1 MKTNIELSKLFR
13 KIAYLMQVD
22 HDTEK
27 DPNSKFKIR
36 AYLRAAETIENLSVD
51 LEEIYLKNGI
61 KGLVSIPS
69 IGKAIALKIEEY
81 IKNGKIQFFE
91 ELTTRIPINI
101 DEFYDLEGI
110 GIGPKT
116 VKILY
121 ENLNMRTLEDLEHY
135 AKYGEL
141 KKVKGFS
148 IKKEESIL
156 KKIKAIKNVN
166 KKRYLLGDIYPI
178 AKTIENLLEKCIDV
192 KKVAITGSFRRMKET
207 IGDIDFLVESDNP
220 DHVIEYF
227 ISLPQMEQII
237 AKGET
242 KVFGR
247 LVNGIDTDLL
257 VVQKNSF
264 GSALQYFT
272 GNKEHNI
279 ELRKIA
285 LTKKYRLNEWG
296 LFKSNGEK
304 IAGTNE
310 EEIYNNLGL
319 TWIPPELRE
328 NHGEIEIS
336 SEYFSRKEF
345 ILNLVEYGSLKGD
358 LQVHT
363 ESSDGTKS
371 IEEMGA
377 SARDEFALNYIA
389 ITDHTKSLKIA
400 NGLDE
405 NRLINQIEEIN
416 KINDNLKEKNSKNNF
431 KILSSAEVEI
441 LKDGSLDMKNSIL
454 ENLDIV
460 GASIHSNFRLPSED
474 QTKRVIA
481 ALKNPHVDILFH
493 PTGRIINKREG
504 YDIDIDEV
512 IEVAK
517 DTKTVLEIN
526 AHYNRLDLK
535 DEYVR
540 KAINNNVKLAINS
553 DAHHPLHF
561 SFLVFGIGQ
570 ARRGWAKQSDIIN
583 TLPVNE
589 MLRNLK

>member
-27 DPNSKFKIR
+27 DPNAKFKIR

-148 IKKEESIL
+148 VKKEESIL

-493 PTGRIINKREG
+493 PTGRILNKREG

>member
-27 DPNSKFKIR
+27 DPNAKFKIR

-51 LEEIYLKNGI
+51 LEEIYLKDGI

-207 IGDIDFLVESDNP
+207 IGDIDFLVESENP

-345 ILNLVEYGSLKGD
+345 FLNLVEYGSLKGD

-405 NRLINQIEEIN
+405 NRLINQIAEIN
-416 KINDNLKEKNSKNNF
+416 RINDNLKEKNPKNNF

-460 GASIHSNFRLPSED
+460 GASIHSNFHLPSED

>member
-1 MKTNIELSKLFR
+1 LR
-13 KIAYLMQVD
+13 KV
-22 HDTEK
+22 
-27 DPNSKFKIR
+27 R
-36 AYLRAAETIENLSVD
+36 
-51 LEEIYLKNGI
+51 
-61 KGLVSIPS
+61 
-69 IGKAIALKIEEY
+69 
-81 IKNGKIQFFE
+81 
-91 ELTTRIPINI
+91 
-101 DEFYDLEGI
+101 
-110 GIGPKT
+110 
-116 VKILY
+116 
-121 ENLNMRTLEDLEHY
+121 
-135 AKYGEL
+135 
-141 KKVKGFS
+141 GFS

-156 KKIKAIKNVN
+156 KKIKAIKNVT

-178 AKTIENLLEKCIDV
+178 AKTIEKLLEKCNDV

-207 IGDIDFLVESDNP
+207 VGDIDFLVESDNP

-296 LFKSNGEK
+296 LFRSSGEK
-304 IAGTNE
+304 IAGTSE
-310 EEIYNNLGL
+310 EEIYNELGL
-319 TWIPPELRE
+319 SWIPPELRE

-336 SEYFSRKEF
+336 SDYFSRKEL
-345 ILNLVEYGSLKGD
+345 ISNLVEYGSLKGD

-363 ESSDGTKS
+363 KSSDGTKS
-371 IEEMGA
+371 VEEMAA
-377 SARDEFALNYIA
+377 SARDEFGLNYVA
-389 ITDHTKSLKIA
+389 VTDHTKSLKIA

-405 NRLINQIEEIN
+405 NRLINQIEEI
-416 KINDNLKEKNSKNNF
+416 KEINDNLKEKNSKNNF

-441 LKDGSLDMKNSIL
+441 LKDGTLDMKNNIL

-474 QTKRVIA
+474 QTKRVIT

-504 YDIDIDEV
+504 YDIDIDKV
-512 IEVAK
+512 IEFAK

>member
-27 DPNSKFKIR
+27 DPNAKFKIR

-51 LEEIYLKNGI
+51 LEEIYQKNGI
-61 KGLVSIPS
+61 KGLVNIPS

-81 IKNGKIQFFE
+81 IKNGKIQLFE

-279 ELRKIA
+279 QLRKIA

-377 SARDEFALNYIA
+377 SARNEFGLNYIA

-416 KINDNLKEKNSKNNF
+416 KINDHLKEKNSKNNF

>member
-27 DPNSKFKIR
+27 DPNAKFKIR

-51 LEEIYLKNGI
+51 LEEIYQKNGI

-116 VKILY
+116 VKTLY
-121 ENLNMRTLEDLEHY
+121 ENLNVRTLEDLEHY

-141 KKVKGFS
+141 RKVKGFS

-156 KKIKAIKNVN
+156 KKIKALKNVN

-178 AKTIENLLEKCIDV
+178 AKTIEKLLEKCKDV

-304 IAGTNE
+304 IAGTKE

-336 SEYFSRKEF
+336 SEYFSRKEL
-345 ILNLVEYGSLKGD
+345 ISNLVEYGSLKGD

-363 ESSDGTKS
+363 KSSDGTKS
-371 IEEMGA
+371 IEEMGT
-377 SARDEFALNYIA
+377 SARDEFGLNYIA

-431 KILSSAEVEI
+431 KILSSTEVEI
-441 LKDGSLDMKNSIL
+441 LKDGSLDMKNNIL

-504 YDIDIDEV
+504 YDIDIDKV

-561 SFLVFGIGQ
+561 SFLLFGIGQ

>member
-27 DPNSKFKIR
+27 DPNAKFKIR

-148 IKKEESIL
+148 VKKEESIL

-405 NRLINQIEEIN
+405 NRLINQIDEIN

>member
-27 DPNSKFKIR
+27 DPNAKFKIR

-51 LEEIYLKNGI
+51 LEEIYLKDDI

-405 NRLINQIEEIN
+405 NRLINQIAEIN
-416 KINDNLKEKNSKNNF
+416 RINDNLKEKNPKNNF

-561 SFLVFGIGQ
+561 CFLVFGIGQ

>member
-13 KIAYLMQVD
+13 KTAYLMQVD

-27 DPNSKFKIR
+27 DPNAKFKIR

-51 LEEIYLKNGI
+51 LEEIYQKNGI

-116 VKILY
+116 VKMLY
-121 ENLNMRTLEDLEHY
+121 ENLNVRTLEDLEHY

-141 KKVKGFS
+141 RKVKGFS

-156 KKIKAIKNVN
+156 KKIKALKNVT

-178 AKTIENLLEKCIDV
+178 AKTIEKLLEKCKDV

-207 IGDIDFLVESDNP
+207 VGDIDFLIESDNP
-220 DHVIEYF
+220 DHVIKYF

-257 VVQKNSF
+257 VVQKSSF

-296 LFKSNGEK
+296 LFKSSGEK

-310 EEIYNNLGL
+310 EEIYNELGL

-336 SEYFSRKEF
+336 SDYFSRKEF
-345 ILNLVEYGSLKGD
+345 ISNLVEYGSLKGD

-363 ESSDGTKS
+363 ISSDGTKS

-377 SARDEFALNYIA
+377 SARDEFGLNYVA

-405 NRLINQIEEIN
+405 NRLINQIEEI
-416 KINDNLKEKNSKNNF
+416 KEINDNLNEKNSKNNF

-441 LKDGSLDMKNSIL
+441 LKDGTLDIKNNIL

-474 QTKRVIA
+474 QTKRIIA

-493 PTGRIINKREG
+493 PTGRIINKRDG
-504 YDIDIDEV
+504 YDIDIDKV

-583 TLPVNE
+583 TLPVHE

>member
-27 DPNSKFKIR
+27 DPNAKFKIR

-51 LEEIYLKNGI
+51 LEEIYQKNGI

-141 KKVKGFS
+141 RKVKGFS

-156 KKIKAIKNVN
+156 KKIKAIKNVD

-178 AKTIENLLEKCIDV
+178 AKTIENLLEKCKDV

-345 ILNLVEYGSLKGD
+345 ISNLVEYGSLKGD

-377 SARDEFALNYIA
+377 SARDEFGLNYIA

-431 KILSSAEVEI
+431 KILSSTEVEI
-441 LKDGSLDMKNSIL
+441 LKDGSLDMKNNIL

-460 GASIHSNFRLPSED
+460 GASIHSNFRLPAED

-504 YDIDIDEV
+504 YDIDIDKV

>member
-27 DPNSKFKIR
+27 DPNAKFKIR

-51 LEEIYLKNGI
+51 LEEIYQKNGI

-121 ENLNMRTLEDLEHY
+121 ENLNVRTLEDLEHY

-141 KKVKGFS
+141 RKVKGFS

-156 KKIKAIKNVN
+156 KKIKALKNVN
-166 KKRYLLGDIYPI
+166 KKRYLIGDIYPI
-178 AKTIENLLEKCIDV
+178 AKTIEKLLEKCKDV
-192 KKVAITGSFRRMKET
+192 KKIAITGSFRRMKET
-207 IGDIDFLVESDNP
+207 VGDIDFLVESDNP

-345 ILNLVEYGSLKGD
+345 ISNLVEYGSLKGD

-377 SARDEFALNYIA
+377 SARDEFGLNYIA

-416 KINDNLKEKNSKNNF
+416 EINDNLKEKNSNNSF

-441 LKDGSLDMKNSIL
+441 LKDGSLDMKNNIL

>member
-22 HDTEK
+22 HNTEK
-27 DPNSKFKIR
+27 DPNIKFKIR
-36 AYLRAAETIENLSVD
+36 AYLRAAETTENLSVD
-51 LEEIYLKNGI
+51 LEEIYQKNGI
-61 KGLVSIPS
+61 KGLVNIPS

-91 ELTTRIPINI
+91 ELTTKIPINI

-121 ENLNMRTLEDLEHY
+121 ENLNVRTLEDLEHY

-141 KKVKGFS
+141 RKVKGFS

-156 KKIKAIKNVN
+156 KKIKALKNVN

-178 AKTIENLLEKCIDV
+178 AKTIEKLLEKCKDV

-207 IGDIDFLVESDNP
+207 VGDIDFLVESDNP

-272 GNKEHNI
+272 GNKQHNI

-296 LFKSNGEK
+296 LFKSSGEK
-304 IAGTNE
+304 IAGTSE
-310 EEIYNNLGL
+310 EEIYNELGL

-336 SEYFSRKEF
+336 SDYFSRKEF
-345 ILNLVEYGSLKGD
+345 ISNLVEYGSLKGD

-363 ESSDGTKS
+363 ISSDGTKS
-371 IEEMGA
+371 IEEMGT
-377 SARDEFALNYIA
+377 SARDEFGLNYIA

-405 NRLINQIEEIN
+405 NRLINQMEEIN
-416 KINDNLKEKNSKNNF
+416 KINDNLKEKNSINNF

-441 LKDGSLDMKNSIL
+441 LKDGSLDMKNNIL

-474 QTKRVIA
+474 QTKRVVA

-504 YDIDIDEV
+504 YDIDIDKV

-589 MLRNLK
+589 VLRNLK

>member
-27 DPNSKFKIR
+27 DPNAKFKIR

-81 IKNGKIQFFE
+81 IKYGKIQFFE
-91 ELTTRIPINI
+91 ELTTKIPINI

-405 NRLINQIEEIN
+405 NRLINQIDEIN

>member
-27 DPNSKFKIR
+27 DPNAKFKIR

-405 NRLINQIEEIN
+405 NRLINQIDEIN

>member
-22 HDTEK
+22 HNTEK
-27 DPNSKFKIR
+27 DPNIKFKIR
-36 AYLRAAETIENLSVD
+36 AYLRAAETTENLSVD
-51 LEEIYLKNGI
+51 LEEIYQKNGI
-61 KGLVSIPS
+61 KGLVNIPS

-91 ELTTRIPINI
+91 ELTTKIPINI

-121 ENLNMRTLEDLEHY
+121 ENLNVRTLEDLEHY

-141 KKVKGFS
+141 RKVKGFS

-156 KKIKAIKNVN
+156 KKIKALKNVN

-178 AKTIENLLEKCIDV
+178 AKTIEKLLEKCNDV

-207 IGDIDFLVESDNP
+207 VGDIDFLVESDNP

-272 GNKEHNI
+272 GNKQHNI

-296 LFKSNGEK
+296 LFKSSGEK
-304 IAGTNE
+304 IAGTSE
-310 EEIYNNLGL
+310 EEIYNELGL

-336 SEYFSRKEF
+336 SDYFSRKEF
-345 ILNLVEYGSLKGD
+345 ISNLVEYGSLKGD

-363 ESSDGTKS
+363 ISSDGTKS
-371 IEEMGA
+371 IEEMGT
-377 SARDEFALNYIA
+377 SARDEFGLNYIA

-405 NRLINQIEEIN
+405 NRLINQMEEIN
-416 KINDNLKEKNSKNNF
+416 KINDNLKEKNSINNF

-441 LKDGSLDMKNSIL
+441 LKDGSLDMKNNIL

-474 QTKRVIA
+474 QTKRVVA

-504 YDIDIDEV
+504 YDIDIDKV

-589 MLRNLK
+589 VLRNLK

>member
-27 DPNSKFKIR
+27 DPNAKFKIR

-51 LEEIYLKNGI
+51 LEEIYQKNGI

-116 VKILY
+116 VKTLY
-121 ENLNMRTLEDLEHY
+121 ENLNVRTLEDLEHY

-141 KKVKGFS
+141 RKVKGFS
-148 IKKEESIL
+148 IKKEASIL
-156 KKIKAIKNVN
+156 KKIKALKNVN

-178 AKTIENLLEKCIDV
+178 AKTIENLLQKCKDV
-192 KKVAITGSFRRMKET
+192 KKVAITGSFRRMRET

-227 ISLPQMEQII
+227 ISLPQMDQII

-247 LVNGIDTDLL
+247 LVKGIDTDLL

-296 LFKSNGEK
+296 LFNSNGEK

-310 EEIYNNLGL
+310 EEIYNYLGL

-345 ILNLVEYGSLKGD
+345 ISNLVEYGSLKGD

-377 SARDEFALNYIA
+377 SARDEFGLNYIA

>member
-27 DPNSKFKIR
+27 DPNAKFKIR

-51 LEEIYLKNGI
+51 LEEIYLKDGI

-207 IGDIDFLVESDNP
+207 IGDIDFLVESENP

-345 ILNLVEYGSLKGD
+345 FLNLVEYGSLKGD

-416 KINDNLKEKNSKNNF
+416 KINDNLKEKNSKKNF

-460 GASIHSNFRLPSED
+460 GASIHSNFHLPSED

>member
-27 DPNSKFKIR
+27 DPNAKFKIR

-51 LEEIYLKNGI
+51 LEEIYQKNAI

-91 ELTTRIPINI
+91 ELTIRIPINI

-207 IGDIDFLVESDNP
+207 IGDIDFLVESENP

-345 ILNLVEYGSLKGD
+345 FLNLVEYGSLKGD

-416 KINDNLKEKNSKNNF
+416 KINDNLKEKNSKKNF

-460 GASIHSNFRLPSED
+460 GASIHSNFHLPSED

>member
-27 DPNSKFKIR
+27 DPNAKFKIR

-91 ELTTRIPINI
+91 ELITRIPINI

-416 KINDNLKEKNSKNNF
+416 KINDHLKEKNSKNNF

>member
-27 DPNSKFKIR
+27 DPNAKFKIR

-51 LEEIYLKNGI
+51 LEEIYLKDGI

-377 SARDEFALNYIA
+377 SARDKFALNYIA

-416 KINDNLKEKNSKNNF
+416 KINDHLKEKNSKNNF

>member
-27 DPNSKFKIR
+27 DPNAKFKIR

-310 EEIYNNLGL
+310 AEIYNNLGL

>member
-27 DPNSKFKIR
+27 DPNAKFKIR

-51 LEEIYLKNGI
+51 LEEIYQKNGI

-121 ENLNMRTLEDLEHY
+121 ENLNVRTLEDLEHY

-141 KKVKGFS
+141 RKVKGFS
-148 IKKEESIL
+148 IKKEASIL
-156 KKIKAIKNVN
+156 KKIKAIKNVD

-178 AKTIENLLEKCIDV
+178 AKTIENLLQKCKDV

-345 ILNLVEYGSLKGD
+345 ISNLVEYGSLKGD

-377 SARDEFALNYIA
+377 SARDEFGLNYIA

-405 NRLINQIEEIN
+405 NRLRNQIEEIN
-416 KINDNLKEKNSKNNF
+416 KINDNLKEKNSNNSF
-431 KILSSAEVEI
+431 KILSSTEVEI
-441 LKDGSLDMKNSIL
+441 LKDGSLDMKNNIL

-460 GASIHSNFRLPSED
+460 GASIHSNFRLPAED

-504 YDIDIDEV
+504 YDIDIDKV

>member
-27 DPNSKFKIR
+27 DPNAKFKIR

-51 LEEIYLKNGI
+51 LEEIYLKDDI

-336 SEYFSRKEF
+336 SDYFSRKEF
-345 ILNLVEYGSLKGD
+345 ISNLVEYGSLKGD

-363 ESSDGTKS
+363 ISSDGTKS
-371 IEEMGA
+371 IEEMGT
-377 SARDEFALNYIA
+377 SARDEFGLNYIA

-405 NRLINQIEEIN
+405 NRLINQMEEIN
-416 KINDNLKEKNSKNNF
+416 KINDNLKEKNSINNF

-441 LKDGSLDMKNSIL
+441 LKDGSLDMKNNIL

-474 QTKRVIA
+474 QTKRVVA

-504 YDIDIDEV
+504 YDIDIDKV

-589 MLRNLK
+589 VLRNLK

>member
-27 DPNSKFKIR
+27 DPNAKFKIR

-51 LEEIYLKNGI
+51 LEEIYLKDDI

-237 AKGET
+237 AKGES

-336 SEYFSRKEF
+336 SDYFSRKEF
-345 ILNLVEYGSLKGD
+345 ISNLVEYGSLKGD

-405 NRLINQIEEIN
+405 NRLINQIAEIN
-416 KINDNLKEKNSKNNF
+416 RINDNLKEKNPKNNF

-561 SFLVFGIGQ
+561 CFLVFGIGQ

-589 MLRNLK
+589 VLRNLK

>member
-27 DPNSKFKIR
+27 DPNAKFKIR

-51 LEEIYLKNGI
+51 LEEIYLKDDI

-237 AKGET
+237 AKGES

-405 NRLINQIEEIN
+405 NRLINQIAEIN
-416 KINDNLKEKNSKNNF
+416 RINDNLKEKNPKNNF

-561 SFLVFGIGQ
+561 CFLVFGIGQ

>member
-27 DPNSKFKIR
+27 DPNAKFKIR

-51 LEEIYLKNGI
+51 LEEIYLKDDI

-237 AKGET
+237 AKGES

-405 NRLINQIEEIN
+405 NRLINQIAEIN
-416 KINDNLKEKNSKNNF
+416 RINDNLKEKNPKNNF

>member
-27 DPNSKFKIR
+27 DPNAKFKIR

-148 IKKEESIL
+148 VKKEESIL

>member
-27 DPNSKFKIR
+27 DPNAKFKIR

-156 KKIKAIKNVN
+156 KKIKAIKNVK

-405 NRLINQIEEIN
+405 NRLINQIDEIN

>member
-27 DPNSKFKIR
+27 DPNAKFKIR

>member
-27 DPNSKFKIR
+27 DPNAKFKIR

-148 IKKEESIL
+148 VKKEESIL

-207 IGDIDFLVESDNP
+207 IADIDFLVESDNP
-220 DHVIEYF
+220 DQVIEYF

>member
-1 MKTNIELSKLFR
+1 
-13 KIAYLMQVD
+13 
-22 HDTEK
+22 
-27 DPNSKFKIR
+27 
-36 AYLRAAETIENLSVD
+36 
-51 LEEIYLKNGI
+51 
-61 KGLVSIPS
+61 
-69 IGKAIALKIEEY
+69 
-81 IKNGKIQFFE
+81 
-91 ELTTRIPINI
+91 
-101 DEFYDLEGI
+101 
-110 GIGPKT
+110 

-237 AKGET
+237 AKGES

-405 NRLINQIEEIN
+405 NRLINQIAEIN
-416 KINDNLKEKNSKNNF
+416 RINDNLKEKNPKNNF

-561 SFLVFGIGQ
+561 CFLVFGIGQ

>member
-27 DPNSKFKIR
+27 DPNAKFKIR

-148 IKKEESIL
+148 VKKEESIL

-416 KINDNLKEKNSKNNF
+416 KINDHLKEKNSKNNF

>member
-27 DPNSKFKIR
+27 DPNAKFKIR

-51 LEEIYLKNGI
+51 LEEIYQKNGI

-121 ENLNMRTLEDLEHY
+121 ENLNVRTLEDLEHY

-141 KKVKGFS
+141 RKVKGFS

-156 KKIKAIKNVN
+156 KKIKAIKNVD

-178 AKTIENLLEKCIDV
+178 AKTIENLLEKCKDV

-345 ILNLVEYGSLKGD
+345 ISNLVEYGSLKGD

-363 ESSDGTKS
+363 KSSDGTKS

-377 SARDEFALNYIA
+377 SARDEFGLNYIA

-431 KILSSAEVEI
+431 KILSSTEVEI
-441 LKDGSLDMKNSIL
+441 LKDGSLDMKNNIL

-460 GASIHSNFRLPSED
+460 GASIHSNFRLPAED

-504 YDIDIDEV
+504 YDIDIDKV

>member
-1 MKTNIELSKLFR
+1 
-13 KIAYLMQVD
+13 MQVD
-22 HDTEK
+22 HNTEK
-27 DPNSKFKIR
+27 DPNIKFKIR
-36 AYLRAAETIENLSVD
+36 AYLRAAETTENLSVD
-51 LEEIYLKNGI
+51 LEEIYQKNGI
-61 KGLVSIPS
+61 KGLVNIPS

-91 ELTTRIPINI
+91 ELTTKIPINI

-121 ENLNMRTLEDLEHY
+121 ENLNVRTLEDLEHY

-141 KKVKGFS
+141 RKVKGFS

-156 KKIKAIKNVN
+156 KKIKALKNVN

-178 AKTIENLLEKCIDV
+178 AKTIEKLLEKCKDV

-207 IGDIDFLVESDNP
+207 VGDIDFLVESDNP

-405 NRLINQIEEIN
+405 NRLINQIAEIN
-416 KINDNLKEKNSKNNF
+416 RINDNLKEKNPKNNF

-441 LKDGSLDMKNSIL
+441 LKDGSLDMKNNIL

-474 QTKRVIA
+474 QTKRVVA

-504 YDIDIDEV
+504 YDIDIDKV

-589 MLRNLK
+589 VLRNLK

>member
-27 DPNSKFKIR
+27 DPNAKFKIR

-51 LEEIYLKNGI
+51 LEEIYLKDDI

-141 KKVKGFS
+141 RKVKGFS

-237 AKGET
+237 AKGES

-405 NRLINQIEEIN
+405 NRLINQIAEIN
-416 KINDNLKEKNSKNNF
+416 RINDNLKEKNPKNNF

-474 QTKRVIA
+474 QTKRVVA

-504 YDIDIDEV
+504 YDIDIDKV

>member
-27 DPNSKFKIR
+27 DPNARFKIR
-36 AYLRAAETIENLSVD
+36 AYLRAAETIENLSAD
-51 LEEIYLKNGI
+51 LEEIYQKNGI

-121 ENLNMRTLEDLEHY
+121 ENLNVRTLEDLEHY

-141 KKVKGFS
+141 RKVKGFS

-156 KKIKAIKNVN
+156 KKIKALKNVN
-166 KKRYLLGDIYPI
+166 KKRYLLGDIYPV
-178 AKTIENLLEKCIDV
+178 AKTIEKLLEKCKDV

-207 IGDIDFLVESDNP
+207 VGDIDFLVESDNP
-220 DHVIEYF
+220 DHVIKYF

-257 VVQKNSF
+257 VVQKSSF

-296 LFKSNGEK
+296 LFKSSGEK

-310 EEIYNNLGL
+310 EEIYNELGL

-336 SEYFSRKEF
+336 SDYFSRKEF
-345 ILNLVEYGSLKGD
+345 ISNLVEYGSLKGD

-363 ESSDGTKS
+363 ISSDGTKS

-377 SARDEFALNYIA
+377 SARDEFGLNYIA

-416 KINDNLKEKNSKNNF
+416 EINDNLKEKNSKNNF

-441 LKDGSLDMKNSIL
+441 LKDGTLDMKNNIL

-460 GASIHSNFRLPSED
+460 GASIHSNFSLPSED

-504 YDIDIDEV
+504 YDIDIDKV

-540 KAINNNVKLAINS
+540 KAINYNVKLAINS

-583 TLPVNE
+583 TLPVHE

>member
-27 DPNSKFKIR
+27 DPNAKFKIR

-51 LEEIYLKNGI
+51 LEEIYQKNGI

-121 ENLNMRTLEDLEHY
+121 ENLNVRTLEDLEHY

-141 KKVKGFS
+141 RKVKGFS

-156 KKIKAIKNVN
+156 KKIKAIKNVD

-178 AKTIENLLEKCIDV
+178 AKTIENLLEKCKDV

-345 ILNLVEYGSLKGD
+345 ISNLVEYGSLKGD

-377 SARDEFALNYIA
+377 SARDEFGLNYIA

-416 KINDNLKEKNSKNNF
+416 KINDNLKEKNSNNNF
-431 KILSSAEVEI
+431 KILSSTEVEI
-441 LKDGSLDMKNSIL
+441 LKDGSLDMKNNIL

-460 GASIHSNFRLPSED
+460 GASIHSNFRLPAED

-504 YDIDIDEV
+504 YDIDIDKV

-553 DAHHPLHF
+553 DAHHPFHF

>member
-27 DPNSKFKIR
+27 DPNAKFKIR

-405 NRLINQIEEIN
+405 NRLINQIDEIN

-493 PTGRIINKREG
+493 PTGRILNKREG